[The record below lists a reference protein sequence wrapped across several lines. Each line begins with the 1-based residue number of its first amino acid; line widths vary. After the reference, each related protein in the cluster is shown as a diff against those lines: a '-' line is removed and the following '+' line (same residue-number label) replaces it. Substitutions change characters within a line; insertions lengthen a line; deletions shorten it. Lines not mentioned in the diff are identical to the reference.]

1 MNSIHERLLPFPNV
15 SVVNMVGK
23 TYREKI
29 KQCESVDF
37 FIANAGAG
45 QLVPHRFCKKPGI
58 LHSNEKHCVF
68 PTGINN
74 STVKLVD
81 KSHVSDVGNLFAK
94 GTSTQNAGAGLV
106 SYSIDVHIVINMLK
120 QMLNPSD

>member
-1 MNSIHERLLPFPNV
+1 M
-15 SVVNMVGK
+15 GK

-29 KQCESVDF
+29 QICRNVDL

-68 PTGINN
+68 PMGIDNI
-74 STVKLVD
+74 TVKLVD
-81 KSHVSDVGNLFAK
+81 KSLVKDVGNLFVSSKEKAK
-94 GTSTQNAGAGLV
+94 SGAGLV
-106 SYSIDVHIVINMLK
+106 SYSIDVQVMVNITKTMLK
-120 QMLNPSD
+120 LLS